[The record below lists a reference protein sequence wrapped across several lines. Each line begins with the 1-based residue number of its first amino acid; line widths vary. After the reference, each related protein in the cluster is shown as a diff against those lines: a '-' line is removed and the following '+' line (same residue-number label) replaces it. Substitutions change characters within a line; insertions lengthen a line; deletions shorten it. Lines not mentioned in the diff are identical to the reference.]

1 MPIITRPTIG
11 LLLAPYIFIAPATG
25 QNRTGAVDAVA
36 PVTGLG
42 GALGSA
48 PRAVTLNLAA
58 PTLSMVGPV
67 APAPAPS
74 AAAPLAAPALTVAPA
89 ALAPAAAPVL
99 VPLGKTM
106 AEAAPERTE
115 KLDDAAMIRLTKR
128 LFGEDAGEDAG
139 LAAYLRPDRPFAFG
153 AKESADYRT
162 ARAPADR
169 AAAAAALLRSA
180 GVAVEE
186 RDGKVRVLPVKD
198 GTRLNR
204 LAEDLRRAHG
214 AAVVYDPGRLGDSG
228 VAAFNHKEN
237 TLFLPHFGHPK
248 SYAAVLHESHHSNYA
263 ARQARGDLS
272 PFHAALVAKNGAVVP
287 GVVYYAGY
295 MSFEELTAHA
305 KTLKHLLAAARRTTD
320 AGKRW
325 EIEAEV
331 VKTMDVRRSASIS
344 AARVLRQLDEG
355 AAVEPVPDGH
365 WVLAELGPVGG
376 GRWHRLSLPWS
387 TLYLPVLDE
396 PAPAPR
402 TGLARLFSKKLPTP
416 GQRAARATAEA
427 TLAYLRETDA
437 LVEGLHDG
445 LWSEALDRKAL
456 NALADR
462 LSLAGP
468 RAEKSF
474 ESARLPAW
482 TPARR

>member
-1 MPIITRPTIG
+1 MTAPLLAA
-11 LLLAPYIFIAPATG
+11 LLLAAPSGA
-25 QNRTGAVDAVA
+25 QNRAGAVDAVAVA

-48 PRAVTLNLAA
+48 PQAVTLNLAA

-67 APAPAPS
+67 TPALAPS

-89 ALAPAAAPVL
+89 AFAPAAAPVAAPVL
-99 VPLGKTM
+99 VPLRKTM
-106 AEAAPERTE
+106 AEAAPEGTE

-153 AKESADYRT
+153 AKESADYRA

-169 AAAAAALLRSA
+169 AVAAAALLRSA

-198 GTRLNR
+198 GSPLNR

-263 ARQARGDLS
+263 ARQTRGDLS
-272 PFHAALVAKNGAVVP
+272 PFHASLVAKNGAVVP

-295 MSFEELTAHA
+295 MSLEELTAHA
-305 KTLKHLLAAARRTTD
+305 KTLKHLLAAARRSGD
-320 AGKRW
+320 AAKRW

-331 VKTMDVRRSASIS
+331 VKTMDVRRSASITL
-344 AARVLRQLDEG
+344 ARVLRQLDEG

-376 GRWHRLSLPWS
+376 GRWHQLSLPWS

-396 PAPAPR
+396 PAPAPK
-402 TGLARLFSKKLPTP
+402 TGLARLFSKKPPTP
-416 GQRAARATAEA
+416 GQRAARATAA
-427 TLAYLRETDA
+427 VTLAYLRETDA
-437 LVEGLHDG
+437 LLDGLRDG
-445 LWSEALDRKAL
+445 LWSEALDWEAL

-468 RAEKSF
+468 RAEKAF